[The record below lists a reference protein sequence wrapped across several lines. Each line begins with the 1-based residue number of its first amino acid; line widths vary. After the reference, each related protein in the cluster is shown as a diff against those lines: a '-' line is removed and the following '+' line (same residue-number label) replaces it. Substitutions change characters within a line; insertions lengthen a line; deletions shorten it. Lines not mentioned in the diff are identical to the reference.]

1 MKKFILSLMTFA
13 VAASAFAVTPADPTD
28 VSWFDYGN
36 EDGYSKLSFS
46 LPQLS
51 VEGNI
56 LSTDNLGYR
65 VYLDNDQI
73 FTFERSVYTYD
84 NIYGDV
90 TDIYSWQY
98 EGGTDFTT
106 DYIYFYRTN
115 AEGYEPFFTW
125 RIGIQVFYVNDDNT
139 RSYSNIVYD
148 EVFPQA
154 TLPKPKTPRIE
165 EWWDS
170 NPTHIHPEDNFYMA
184 SSEIHY
190 SLGADIMGNP
200 VADDYP
206 GIDGDEIFT
215 GECTYT
221 KLDPEKVTFS
231 IFTDN
236 DKLFE
241 FTSDRYP
248 NEESQGLVLPT
259 TEIPFGYDGMAIYGG
274 TVVTFPQLTN
284 YIQEL
289 LDNGFEVEPFFTWRI
304 GIQSYYT
311 DNGQRS
317 SSDIWYMEVFPQ
329 LKEAADVTSTS
340 FLADWSCDAENT
352 YMLGNFLGGENSG
365 YFLHVI
371 DKATQDTVLVMN
383 VEPTHPQTEIN
394 EYGESVGVENP
405 IPGAFYTVE
414 GLTPGAT
421 YEYYVVVRDN
431 VNRSYQSVVREVTLP
446 MGDHGF
452 ELGDVNHDRQIN
464 VTDVTTLIAM
474 ILQSDYTLGCPICGE
489 LTGEGEINVTDVTA
503 LIAKI
508 LNQ

>member
-28 VSWFDYGN
+28 VSWSDYGS

-56 LSTDNLGYR
+56 LNTDNLGYR
-65 VYLDNDQI
+65 VYLDNDQL
-73 FTFERSVYTYD
+73 FTFERSVYTND

-98 EGGTDFTT
+98 EGGIDFTT

-154 TLPKPKTPRIE
+154 TLPKPKTPKID
-165 EWWDS
+165 EWVDAQ
-170 NPTHIHPEDNFYMA
+170 PTHIHPENNFYMV
-184 SSEIHY
+184 SSQIGFT
-190 SLGADIMGNP
+190 LGTDIMGNP

-206 GIDGDEIFT
+206 GWQGDEAIT

-221 KLDPEKVTFS
+221 KLDPDKVTFS
-231 IFTDN
+231 VYTDN

-241 FTSDRYP
+241 FTSDRFS
-248 NEESQGLVLPT
+248 EEEDFGLVLPT
-259 TEIPFGYDGMAIYGG
+259 TEIPFGYDGYGISG
-274 TVVTFPQLTN
+274 ADLHFPQLTN
-284 YIQEL
+284 NIQEL

-304 GIQSYYT
+304 GIQTHYT

-317 SSDIWYMEVFPQ
+317 SSDIWYMEIFPQ
-329 LKEAADVTSTS
+329 LKPASEVTTTS

-352 YMLGNFLGGENSG
+352 YMLGNFLGGVNSG
-365 YFLHVI
+365 YYLHVI
-371 DKATQDTVLVMN
+371 DKATQDTVLVEL
-383 VEPTHPQTEIN
+383 VEPTYPQTEIN
-394 EYGESVGVENP
+394 EQGQVVGVENP

-431 VNRSYQSVVREVTLP
+431 MNRSYQSVVREVTLP

-452 ELGDVNHDRQIN
+452 EMGDVNHDTFVN
-464 VTDVTTLIAM
+464 VADVTTLISM
-474 ILQSDYTLGCPICGE
+474 ILQSDNSLGCPICGD
-489 LTGEGEINVTDVTA
+489 LTGEGTLNVSDVTA

-508 LNQ
+508 LGQ